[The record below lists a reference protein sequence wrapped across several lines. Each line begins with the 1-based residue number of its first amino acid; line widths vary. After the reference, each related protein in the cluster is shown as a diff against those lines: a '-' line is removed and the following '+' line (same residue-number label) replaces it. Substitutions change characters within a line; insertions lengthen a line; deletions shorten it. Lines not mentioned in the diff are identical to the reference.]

1 MNEKREQPKYVR
13 PLSLNEVERKRE
25 VDRLN
30 FENQLLASRLNKV
43 APVIN
48 NGVFQK
54 DFKRHL
60 KAESNLRRKQMKP
73 LSLPK
78 DLHPN
83 SPLRKTTTASDD
95 YSNTSSSLFDSG
107 LYMSQKGQHLL
118 GSNIEALQALDL
130 QNEKDSTIRSVTD
143 FRKQVIAPKKVNP
156 DADVRDKHTSFD
168 HEKLPSLSSKMHKT
182 RNESLYEVSHS
193 PSM

>member
-30 FENQLLASRLNKV
+30 FENQLMASRLNKV
-43 APVIN
+43 ASVIN
-48 NGVFQK
+48 NSHFEK

-73 LSLPK
+73 LAVPK

-83 SPLRKTTTASDD
+83 SPLRNKTSSEQNDFQCD
-95 YSNTSSSLFDSG
+95 SSSLFDIG
-107 LYMSQKGQHLL
+107 LYTSQRGQHLQGKNIDNL
-118 GSNIEALQALDL
+118 GFGGYDQQD
-130 QNEKDSTIRSVTD
+130 KDSSIRSVTD
-143 FRKQVIAPKKVNP
+143 FRKQIIAPKKLIGSGHSDGNN
-156 DADVRDKHTSFD
+156 RSH
-168 HEKLPSLSSKMHKT
+168 SSHIDRPQHLHST
-182 RNESLYEVSHS
+182 RNESLYEVTYI
-193 PSM
+193 PS